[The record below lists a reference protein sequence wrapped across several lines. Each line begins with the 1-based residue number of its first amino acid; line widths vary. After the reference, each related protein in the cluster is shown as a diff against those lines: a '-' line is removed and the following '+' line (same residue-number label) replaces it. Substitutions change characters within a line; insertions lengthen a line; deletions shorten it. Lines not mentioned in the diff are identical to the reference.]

1 MWEDEVQIYESETL
15 DSRLDKGENVLDQF
29 DLGKARRVDTDSN
42 RELLIFQKQIPSLSS
57 LLS

>member
-42 RELLIFQKQIPSLSS
+42 RGLLISQKQIPSLSS